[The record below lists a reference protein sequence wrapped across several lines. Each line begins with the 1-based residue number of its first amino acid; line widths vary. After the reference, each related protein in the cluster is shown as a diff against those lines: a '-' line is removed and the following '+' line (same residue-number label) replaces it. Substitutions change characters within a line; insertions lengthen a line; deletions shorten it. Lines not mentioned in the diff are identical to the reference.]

1 MISIYIKEKVIHLT
15 DRQLNSSAI
24 NYDHTPEILHKLVES
39 FENGDSNNESAFV
52 YSSNLKEL
60 FRDFCQFYKIIEAAG
75 GLVFNEENKVLAILR
90 NNIWDLPKGK
100 IEKGETNEDAAL
112 REVEEETG
120 LKNIKLKRFL
130 TKTYHTYFDTRK
142 NRRVL
147 KVSYWYEMKSK
158 SKVLIPQS
166 EEGIE
171 LVQWTDL
178 NELKAKKPIYN
189 NILLILNKWPDYES

>member
-1 MISIYIKEKVIHLT
+1 VISIYIKEKVIHLT
-15 DRQLNSSAI
+15 DRQLNPSAI

-39 FENGDSNNESAFV
+39 FENGDSNIESAFV

-120 LKNIKLKRFL
+120 LKNINLKRFL
-130 TKTYHTYFDTRK
+130 TKTYHTYFDPRK
-142 NRRVL
+142 NRKVL
-147 KVSYWYEMKSK
+147 KISYWYEMKSK
-158 SKVLIPQS
+158 AKELSPQL

-171 LVQWTDL
+171 LAEWIDL
-178 NELKAKKPIYN
+178 SELKAKKPIYN

>member
-39 FENGDSNNESAFV
+39 FENGDSNIESAFV

-130 TKTYHTYFDTRK
+130 TKTYHTYFDPRK
-142 NRRVL
+142 NRKVL
-147 KVSYWYEMKSK
+147 KISYWYEMKSK
-158 SKVLIPQS
+158 AKELSPQL

-171 LVQWTDL
+171 LAEWIDL
-178 NELKAKKPIYN
+178 SELKAKKPIYN

>member
-1 MISIYIKEKVIHLT
+1 VISIYIKEKVIHLT

>member
-24 NYDHTPEILHKLVES
+24 NYDHTPEILQKLVES
-39 FENGDSNNESAFV
+39 LENGDSNIESAFV

-130 TKTYHTYFDTRK
+130 TKTYHTYFDPRK
-142 NRRVL
+142 NRKVL
-147 KVSYWYEMKSK
+147 KISYWYEMKSK
-158 SKVLIPQS
+158 AKELSPQL

-171 LVQWTDL
+171 LAEWIDL
-178 NELKAKKPIYN
+178 SELKAKKPIYN

>member
-1 MISIYIKEKVIHLT
+1 VISIYIKEKVIHLT

-24 NYDHTPEILHKLVES
+24 NYDHTPEILQKLVES
-39 FENGDSNNESAFV
+39 LENGDSNIESAFV

-130 TKTYHTYFDTRK
+130 TKTYHTYFDPRK
-142 NRRVL
+142 NRKVL
-147 KVSYWYEMKSK
+147 KISYWYEMKSK
-158 SKVLIPQS
+158 AKELSPQL

-171 LVQWTDL
+171 LAEWIDL
-178 NELKAKKPIYN
+178 SELKAKKPIYN

>member
-15 DRQLNSSAI
+15 DRQLNPSAI

-39 FENGDSNNESAFV
+39 FENGDSNIESAFV

-120 LKNIKLKRFL
+120 LKNINLKRFL
-130 TKTYHTYFDTRK
+130 TKTYHTYFDPRK
-142 NRRVL
+142 NRKVL
-147 KVSYWYEMKSK
+147 KISYWYEMKSK
-158 SKVLIPQS
+158 AKELSPQL

-171 LVQWTDL
+171 LAEWIDL
-178 NELKAKKPIYN
+178 SELKAKKPIYN